1 MRTRPVVLSVE
12 PVVAPHRTV
21 EPAEAVSPF
30 DLPTASRTTATKE
43 ALGRLRAVVS
53 NHDLADRVPAE
64 LCRAGFGRVLF
75 SLIRQNTWLV
85 RSAHTVGDPQ
95 LAANLLEV
103 GRAHPRRLRGPLP
116 ESAMLR
122 TRKPILVDH
131 PLSDPRVN
139 SRLVAVVKSNVY
151 VAAAVHIWDT
161 PVALLHADAPTDIG
175 DVGPADRDVLGVFA
189 EGLGAIMERN
199 IALERVQALRADAE
213 GHSRLLDSLADL
225 LGDVPAVADAAT
237 AEHHES
243 SEPVTGDIS
252 QWLTRREVQVLNQ
265 LAAGKTNAQIGARL
279 FISEG
284 TVKSH
289 LRHIMDKLGAANRT
303 EAVARYRERTRGY
316 APSDAES

>member
-1 MRTRPVVLSVE
+1 M
-12 PVVAPHRTV
+12 VAPHRTV
-21 EPAEAVSPF
+21 DPADAVSRF
-30 DLPTASRTTATKE
+30 ELPQTTRATATKE
-43 ALGRLRAVVS
+43 ALARLRRVSS

-75 SLIRQNTWLV
+75 SLIRQNTWFV
-85 RSAHTVGDPQ
+85 RSAHTVGDAQ
-95 LAANLLEV
+95 MAATLLEV
-103 GRAHPRRLRGPLP
+103 GRANPRRLRGPLP

-122 TRKPILVDH
+122 TRQPILVED

-161 PVALLHADAPTDIG
+161 PVALLHADAPTDLG

-199 IALERVQALRADAE
+199 IAVERMRALRAGAE
-213 GHSRLLDSLADL
+213 EHSRRLDSITDV
-225 LGDVPAVADAAT
+225 LGGVPDAADPT
-237 AEHHES
+237 SAEHHPS

-265 LAAGKTNAQIGARL
+265 LAAGKTNAQIGTRL

-303 EAVARYRERTRGY
+303 EAVARYREQTRGY
-316 APSDAES
+316 PPSGAES